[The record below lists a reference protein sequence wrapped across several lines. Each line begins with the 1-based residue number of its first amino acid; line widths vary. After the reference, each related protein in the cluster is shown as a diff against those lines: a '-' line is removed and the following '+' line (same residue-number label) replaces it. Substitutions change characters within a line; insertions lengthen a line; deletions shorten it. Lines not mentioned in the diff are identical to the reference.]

1 MRPTRR
7 ILPARLAASARRGPV
22 VALPV
27 LAVLVVSFGSA
38 TSAAATPGPDDA
50 PGTGTTVAPTPTTTI
65 PAPST
70 TEIVISAGT
79 NAPAVPGSNASSNGP
94 ASTAPTPTTPDAQAP
109 PIGAVPPAP
118 GDDGMGSAADVP
130 AMVAAPTPVG
140 TSLVAT
146 AAGSPTVSGNGRWV
160 AYVAASATMTDDAG
174 APLDSVWLLDRST
187 GEAIEIT
194 SPVDGLRPGRSAAP
208 VLSGDGCTLVVVTEL
223 AYDVFRDDD
232 RGTRWDTY
240 RTVLPECRDAS
251 DAPGR
256 VEPAQLGAAVGRG
269 RGASR
274 RHDHLAGRRRLGP
287 DGSSR
292 RERFGLDRRLH
303 PARAAPRRPAGRLDR
318 RGRAWISRFL
328 R

>member
-1 MRPTRR
+1 M
-7 ILPARLAASARRGPV
+7 
-22 VALPV
+22 ALPV

-109 PIGAVPPAP
+109 PIGAVPPPRVTMAWVRRPMSRPWSPRRHRSAP
-118 GDDGMGSAADVP
+118 AWWRRQPDRPRSPETDG
-130 AMVAAPTPVG
+130 
-140 TSLVAT
+140 
-146 AAGSPTVSGNGRWV
+146 GSPTSRRRRAMTGRRRRAARQRV
-160 AYVAASATMTDDAG
+160 APRSIHRRSHRDHVAGRRAAS
-174 APLDSVWLLDRST
+174 RS
-187 GEAIEIT
+187 
-194 SPVDGLRPGRSAAP
+194 LGRSGP
-208 VLSGDGCTLVVVTEL
+208 GGDGCTLVVVTEL

-269 RGASR
+269 RGASTATTWRAGDVRTR
-274 RHDHLAGRRRLGP
+274 RIVP
-287 DGSSR
+287 
-292 RERFGLDRRLH
+292 
-303 PARAAPRRPAGRLDR
+303 P
-318 RGRAWISRFL
+318 
-328 R
+328 